1 MKMQLREM
9 TENDLPQ
16 VLELQR
22 ELAFQDWNEKQF
34 LSEIHA
40 NYAFCVV
47 CEDECGAV
55 DSRSRLLGY
64 AIFHLLGPDSELLS
78 IATRQSMQRKGIG
91 TLLLNAGLDK
101 LTERDDQCFLEVR
114 DGNTK
119 ARRFY
124 EKHGFTLYNVRKKYY
139 TDGEDAAL
147 YKYSKAET
155 SSKQN
160 SSAIES
166 SQNGHD
172 KP

>member
-1 MKMQLREM
+1 M
-9 TENDLPQ
+9 
-16 VLELQR
+16 
-22 ELAFQDWNEKQF
+22 
-34 LSEIHA
+34 
-40 NYAFCVV
+40 
-47 CEDECGAV
+47 
-55 DSRSRLLGY
+55 
-64 AIFHLLGPDSELLS
+64 
-78 IATRQSMQRKGIG
+78 
-91 TLLLNAGLDK
+91 LLNAGLDK